1 MGTNNFISKAQR
13 NKAQRSFQAAKAQRK
28 MRNLI
33 FLLSEAKRNFCNE
46 LFDSVEA
53 QRNSA
58 IAERYFRTKLKRN
71 LTSAT
76 EISQR
81 NANTAFFAILD

>member
-1 MGTNNFISKAQR
+1 
-13 NKAQRSFQAAKAQRK
+13 

-33 FLLSEAKRNFCNE
+33 FLISEAQRNFRNE

-58 IAERYFRTKLKRN
+58 IAERHFCTKLKRI

-76 EISQR
+76 EISQN
-81 NANTAFFAILD
+81 NANTAFFSILGKKK

>member
-1 MGTNNFISKAQR
+1 MGTNNNICKAQR
-13 NKAQRSFQAAKAQRK
+13 NKAQRCFQPVKAQRK
-28 MRNLI
+28 SCNLI
-33 FLLSEAKRNFCNE
+33 FLLSEAQRNFCNE

-58 IAERYFRTKLKRN
+58 IAEPHFRAKLKRN
-71 LTSAT
+71 LISAI

-81 NANTAFFAILD
+81 NANSAFFAVLD